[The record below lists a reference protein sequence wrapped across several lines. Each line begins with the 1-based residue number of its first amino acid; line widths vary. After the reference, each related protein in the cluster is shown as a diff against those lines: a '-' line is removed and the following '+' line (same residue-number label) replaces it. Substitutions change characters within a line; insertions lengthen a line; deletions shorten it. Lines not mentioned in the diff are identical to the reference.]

1 MSIQTDEEC
10 RWPDLPE
17 RYSIAL
23 RDAVG
28 FILDRFDVVGIVA
41 SGTVLRGEPDPTS
54 DLDIYVV
61 NRESFRQRVQR
72 FSRGVPT
79 EIFVN
84 PVSAIRGYFRKEYE
98 DSRPITAH
106 MLATGFV
113 ILSRSRIVDE
123 LRAEAEQWLAKPCN
137 PPHWQL
143 VMERY
148 FAATQY
154 EDALDIAGK
163 NPPTAL
169 LILNQA
175 VTSMINYWYRSNGY
189 FIPRSKELLSRLAC
203 LNESLGRDAQR
214 FFVAPPED
222 RWRLAKSIADQTVGV
237 HGFFEWESGR
247 QPMPG

>member
-54 DLDIYVV
+54 DFDIYVV

-84 PVSAIRGYFRKEYE
+84 PVSAIRGYFPK
-98 DSRPITAH
+98 
-106 MLATGFV
+106 
-113 ILSRSRIVDE
+113 
-123 LRAEAEQWLAKPCN
+123 RA
-137 PPHWQL
+137 
-143 VMERY
+143 
-148 FAATQY
+148 
-154 EDALDIAGK
+154 
-163 NPPTAL
+163 
-169 LILNQA
+169 
-175 VTSMINYWYRSNGY
+175 
-189 FIPRSKELLSRLAC
+189 
-203 LNESLGRDAQR
+203 
-214 FFVAPPED
+214 
-222 RWRLAKSIADQTVGV
+222 
-237 HGFFEWESGR
+237 
-247 QPMPG
+247 